1 MSINWNRL
9 QPYKTTKTK
18 SFEQL
23 CYQIAFRMHGE
34 DGVFTPIDDSGG
46 GDGVEFYL
54 TFPDGR
60 EWGWQAKYYEGSPRL
75 SVSGRKAAIVSSL
88 QRATSLHP
96 LMEVWY
102 LCLPM
107 DLTPDEDTWVK
118 SELSKHI
125 PSGHPAKIVVWNESF
140 IHERLNQPM
149 FNGLKQAF
157 FNALELSPQW
167 FSLAFKKAYTLVE
180 NKFDSFL
187 YTANEEFEYNYVNP
201 LLCNEKF
208 NTQRIAYYPRK
219 LSELLDEGKK
229 KLKKLNYTND
239 IYRSL
244 FNKYLERYGEFNG
257 IADGLLPKFKE
268 RLDNLTPNS
277 VDKLADQDFSAELEA
292 FRAIVSE
299 LDDFRRNWYQQHID
313 QTDKEKERQNIDQFS
328 KVSDVDRIYSEFIE
342 ELKYYVSHSRL
353 PLKWRLAHFL
363 GNGGDGK
370 TNFAVALAKEYLD
383 ADLPAIFL
391 PAILLT
397 SSNPLA
403 DQFLA
408 LLDIKA
414 EYSFAEFL
422 DCLDELGRINNRR
435 IPFILDGL
443 NEAIDSRGAL
453 NERLSL
459 DLPQLELDFLERR
472 NLVLITTCR
481 TSYQQGIWGTNAYDD
496 PRFHFLYGFTNHE
509 DKKKLVKTYFRHYKI
524 QADLSFLSLER
535 FTKPLY
541 LKLFCESVNSV
552 RSELKQVTLG
562 FDSIYQIFEDFVALC
577 DANVFRRIQKA
588 GKLPPTA
595 ANKKLASRVL
605 DKLGQQLWE
614 QHQRAIPLED
624 LMVMADG
631 KMVDDYQHSVTKA
644 LLDEELLFVRNWNDG
659 EEHVHLTYDLLA
671 GYFIAK
677 HLLEVTDDFAVFF
690 ASDQAKLL
698 VGDDYQ
704 HLHPNHEDILEGICS
719 LLPIKKQVFLHD
731 LFSTNRKKMSSVESH
746 VFSKSIQATLLLSPA
761 YIPAAQVDFLR
772 ELAENPNNFVRM
784 FAFAEGVLF
793 VSNHP
798 FNFNFWASQ
807 LSKMA
812 MNQRD
817 SLWSEYLRGSLRES
831 FMEELVMEFEELL
844 SFPEHTKE
852 QLEKIVLVAE
862 FLKWSLTTTNRS
874 LKEKSGGALFAMGI
888 SLPKLFFEQ
897 FYSAAAIGDPAVFEW
912 MCGALYTATIYLVK
926 GRLEG
931 IRGDLR
937 ELAEFLRDQILSP
950 NGRFAT
956 NHLGIRNY
964 CVQTLRTLVK
974 KVPEIGDSIDLDQ
987 VLQGLENLGIV
998 VWQESEDPNEDEYR
1012 DGNSLIDYYFNKE
1025 KMPRIYRG
1033 LGSDFNKTPEYLAIQ
1048 AKLRWR
1054 AYQLGYEFERFG
1066 ELDKKIANSKHWGG
1080 EFSETDRYADKYIDI
1095 AFQEYCGF
1103 LDSRD
1108 SFENYQ
1114 DMGYLRTFK
1123 PNYDPMAIDELDEDY
1138 MPQERFE
1145 VRNFIDTQ
1153 VSLEAWGTDTA
1164 VPDLSDF
1171 LQRDDFQGKAGDWIL
1186 MDSLVHQHDKSAQRQ
1201 FYFKIDT
1208 VFVKNV
1214 ELSKARMAF
1223 CDETELGRA
1232 ANAIPYTE
1240 HVLASEVPDGE
1251 SIPHNEWKQWR
1262 YSLSER
1268 PVENEYTRLA
1278 LIQNGERL
1286 SEDESD
1292 LLWKSVVDNV
1302 RVIFLPRTASSAY
1315 HEHLVKFR
1323 KENGDQ
1329 QETIE
1334 EALERMGIEVL
1345 EEKFTKQ
1352 EIEPV
1357 EDEIEVFVPVRYH
1370 MGKVYLCKDLIDE
1383 LELSSPQH
1391 STDLLDSDG
1400 LLACFNYSYEVEYV
1414 DQETFTY
1421 LRRDLLKQY
1430 LVDNEL
1436 TMFQII
1442 WGERDYYPED
1452 GDWDKVMRRRKDT
1465 FRSSFYQAIEYSSK
1479 VDKEN

>member
-1 MSINWNRL
+1 MIINWNSL
-9 QPYKTTKTK
+9 QAYKTTKTK

-23 CYQIAFRMHGE
+23 CYQIAFRMYAA

-60 EWGWQAKYYEGSPRL
+60 QWGWQAKYYEGSPRL

-96 LMEVWY
+96 LMKVWH

-118 SELSKHI
+118 SELNKHI
-125 PSGHPAKIVVWNESF
+125 PAGHPAKIVVWNESF
-140 IHERLNQPM
+140 IHERLNQPI

-157 FNALELSPQW
+157 FNSLELSPNW
-167 FSLAFKKAYTLVE
+167 FSLTFKKAYTLVE

-187 YTANEEFEYNYVNP
+187 YTPNEEFEYNYVHP

-208 NTQRIAYYPRK
+208 NTQRIVYYPRK
-219 LSELLDEGKK
+219 LSELLEDGKK

-239 IYRSL
+239 TYRPL
-244 FNKYLERYGEFNG
+244 FNKYLERYADFNTV
-257 IADGLLPKFKE
+257 ADELLPKFKE
-268 RLDNLTPNS
+268 RLDNLTPNF
-277 VDKLADQDFSAELEA
+277 VDKLKGQDFSAELEGL
-292 FRAIVSE
+292 REIMSE
-299 LDDFRRNWYQQHID
+299 LEDFRRNWYQQHIE
-313 QTDKEKERQNIDQFS
+313 QKDKEKERQHIDQFS
-328 KVSDVDRIYSEFIE
+328 KTSDVDRIYSEFIE
-342 ELKYYVSHSRL
+342 ELKYYVNHSSL
-353 PLKWRLAHFL
+353 PLKWRSAHFL

-370 TNFAVALAKEYLD
+370 TNFAVALAREYLD

-397 SSNPLA
+397 GPNALS
-403 DQFLA
+403 DQLLS

-422 DCLDELGRINNRR
+422 DCLNELGRIHNRR

-443 NEAIDSRGAL
+443 NEAVDFRGAL
-453 NERLSL
+453 NDRLLL
-459 DLPQLELDFLERR
+459 DLPQLELDFLERK

-481 TSYQQGIWGTNAYDD
+481 TSYQQGIWGINAFDD

-509 DKKKLVKTYFRHYKI
+509 DKKKLVKNYFRHYKI
-524 QADLSFLSLER
+524 QADLSFLSLDR

-541 LKLFCESVNSV
+541 LKLFCESVNSA
-552 RSELKQVTLG
+552 RKELKQVTLG
-562 FDSIYQIFEDFVALC
+562 FDSIYQIFEDFVALS

-605 DKLGQQLWE
+605 GKLGRQLWE

-631 KMVDDYQHSVTKA
+631 KIVDDYHHSVTKA
-644 LLDEELLFVRNWNDG
+644 LLDEELLFVRNLTDG

-677 HLLEVTDDFAVFF
+677 HLLEVTDDFGVFF
-690 ASDQAKLL
+690 AGEQAKLL
-698 VGDDYQ
+698 LGDDYQ
-704 HLHPNHEDILEGICS
+704 QLHPNHEDILEGICS

-731 LFSTNRKKMSSVESH
+731 LFAAKRKKMSSIESH
-746 VFSKSIQATLLLSPA
+746 LFSKSIQATLLLSPE
-761 YIPAAQVDFLR
+761 YIPSEQVNFLR
-772 ELAENPNNFVRM
+772 ELAENPKNFVRM
-784 FAFAEGVLF
+784 FGFGEAVLF
-793 VSNHP
+793 VSDHP
-798 FNFNFWASQ
+798 FNFKFWASQ

-817 SLWSEYLRGSLRES
+817 SLWSEYLRTSLREN
-831 FMEELVMEFEELL
+831 FMDELVAEFEELL
-844 SFPEHTKE
+844 SFPEQTKE
-852 QLEKIVLVAE
+852 QLEKITLVSE

-874 LKEKSGGALFAMGI
+874 LKEKSGNALFALGTRF
-888 SLPKLFFEQ
+888 PKLFLDQ
-897 FYSAAAIGDPAVFEW
+897 FYAATAIGDPSVFEW

-926 GRLEG
+926 GSLEE
-931 IRGDLR
+931 IREDLMG
-937 ELAEFLRDQILSP
+937 LAVFLRDEILSP
-950 NGRFAT
+950 NGHFAT

-964 CVQTLRTLVK
+964 CVQTLRTLIK
-974 KVPEIGDSIDLDQ
+974 KVSAIGAAIELDQ
-987 VLQGLENLGIV
+987 TLQGLENLGIV
-998 VWQESEDPNEDEYR
+998 DWQESEDLNEGEYR

-1025 KMPRIYRG
+1025 KMPHICRG
-1033 LGSDFNKTPEYLAIQ
+1033 FGSEYNRTPEYLAIQ
-1048 AKLRWR
+1048 AKLRGR

-1080 EFSETDRYADKYIDI
+1080 DFSETERYADKYIDI

-1108 SFENYQ
+1108 SFESYE

-1123 PNYDPMAIDELDEDY
+1123 LNYDPMGIEELGEDFL
-1138 MPQERFE
+1138 PQQRFA
-1145 VRNFIDTQ
+1145 VRNFIDTR
-1153 VSLEAWGTDTA
+1153 VSLKAWGTDTA
-1164 VPDLSDF
+1164 VPDLSEY

-1186 MDSLVHQHDKSAQRQ
+1186 MDSLVHQHNKPAQRQ
-1201 FYFKIDT
+1201 FYFKQDT
-1208 VFVKNV
+1208 VFVKNA
-1214 ELSKARMAF
+1214 ELAKAREAF

-1232 ANAIPYTE
+1232 ANCIPYTQNV
-1240 HVLASEVPDGE
+1240 HASEVPDGE
-1251 SIPHNEWKQWR
+1251 SIPFNEWKQWH
-1262 YSLSER
+1262 YSLSDR
-1268 PVENEYTRLA
+1268 TVENEYTRLV
-1278 LIQNGERL
+1278 LIRNGERL
-1286 SEDESD
+1286 LEDESD
-1292 LLWKSVVDNV
+1292 LLWNSIVDDLH
-1302 RVIFLPRTASSAY
+1302 VIYLPRTAASAY
-1315 HEHLVKFR
+1315 NEHILRYR
-1323 KENGDQ
+1323 KENSDQ
-1329 QETIE
+1329 EETIE

-1352 EIEPV
+1352 ETEPV

-1370 MGKVYLCKDLIDE
+1370 MQKAYLCKDLIDG
-1383 LELSSPQH
+1383 LKLHSPQH
-1391 STDLLDSDG
+1391 STDLLDADDRLGS
-1400 LLACFNYSYEVEYV
+1400 FHYSYEVEYV
-1414 DQETFTY
+1414 DQEAFTY
-1421 LRRDLLKQY
+1421 LRRDLLEKY
-1430 LVDNEL
+1430 LSDNDL

-1452 GDWDKVMRRRKDT
+1452 GDWDKAFRGRKEPY
-1465 FRSSFYQAIEYSSK
+1465 RSSFYQAIEYK
-1479 VDKEN
+1479 PETNH